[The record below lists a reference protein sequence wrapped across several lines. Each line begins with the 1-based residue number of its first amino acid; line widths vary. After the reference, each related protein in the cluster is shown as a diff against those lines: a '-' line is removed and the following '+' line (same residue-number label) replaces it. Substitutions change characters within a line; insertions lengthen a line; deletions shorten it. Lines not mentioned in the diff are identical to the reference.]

1 MPRGKPKGNKDKG
14 ATCSGAGGGPSSL
27 DSRKRRAESQ
37 LDFQQPTLSAI
48 QVTQVPPTAVDEHQ
62 QAATSTGIE
71 NPTTSASTWQG
82 TPEMPQLLASTMYQ
96 IAINVSQNIKAKII
110 SSAYVDLALLLSN
123 TNVIPTEKSIYIN
136 EKGELMTRE
145 TSKPSVKIDSIEKW
159 TDAFIIYSSIYSSA
173 HIGSVQG
180 LFKYLHDVRLGAV
193 RVGGLGFKSY
203 DEQFRLRRS
212 MDPSIPWGKVDSA
225 VWCVGSSIIKHAFL
239 AAMLR
244 TGGINLGL
252 ERLGIK
258 IWWQGLEEAPD
269 FLVIHG
275 GGNDLGDPDWP
286 LAELIEHMSESI
298 TSLADLLPKT
308 KLVWSQILPR
318 KSYRYS
324 SDLEAMERNRKRF
337 NRATACQI
345 QDLGG
350 GHILST
356 QILLGTSTSFWAM
369 TMCISILW
377 VTKNS

>member
-1 MPRGKPKGNKDKG
+1 M
-14 ATCSGAGGGPSSL
+14 
-27 DSRKRRAESQ
+27 
-37 LDFQQPTLSAI
+37 
-48 QVTQVPPTAVDEHQ
+48 
-62 QAATSTGIE
+62 
-71 NPTTSASTWQG
+71 
-82 TPEMPQLLASTMYQ
+82 
-96 IAINVSQNIKAKII
+96 
-110 SSAYVDLALLLSN
+110 
-123 TNVIPTEKSIYIN
+123 
-136 EKGELMTRE
+136 
-145 TSKPSVKIDSIEKW
+145 
-159 TDAFIIYSSIYSSA
+159 
-173 HIGSVQG
+173 
-180 LFKYLHDVRLGAV
+180 
-193 RVGGLGFKSY
+193 
-203 DEQFRLRRS
+203 
-212 MDPSIPWGKVDSA
+212 
-225 VWCVGSSIIKHAFL
+225 GSSIIKHAFL

-258 IWWQGLEEAPD
+258 IWWQGYAGLKFTDLKKKVMYLTRLEEAPD
-269 FLVIHG
+269 FLVIHC

-350 GHILST
+350 HILST

-377 VTKNS
+377 VPKNS

>member
-27 DSRKRRAESQ
+27 DSRKRRRRAESQ

-71 NPTTSASTWQG
+71 NPTTSASTWQ
-82 TPEMPQLLASTMYQ
+82 
-96 IAINVSQNIKAKII
+96 
-110 SSAYVDLALLLSN
+110 
-123 TNVIPTEKSIYIN
+123 
-136 EKGELMTRE
+136 
-145 TSKPSVKIDSIEKW
+145 
-159 TDAFIIYSSIYSSA
+159 
-173 HIGSVQG
+173 
-180 LFKYLHDVRLGAV
+180 
-193 RVGGLGFKSY
+193 
-203 DEQFRLRRS
+203 
-212 MDPSIPWGKVDSA
+212 DSA

-258 IWWQGLEEAPD
+258 IWWQGYAGLKFTDLKKKVMYLTRLEEAPD
-269 FLVIHG
+269 FLVIHD

-345 QDLGG
+345 QDFGG
-350 GHILST
+350 GIY
-356 QILLGTSTSFWAM
+356 
-369 TMCISILW
+369 
-377 VTKNS
+377 

>member
-1 MPRGKPKGNKDKG
+1 M
-14 ATCSGAGGGPSSL
+14 
-27 DSRKRRAESQ
+27 
-37 LDFQQPTLSAI
+37 
-48 QVTQVPPTAVDEHQ
+48 
-62 QAATSTGIE
+62 
-71 NPTTSASTWQG
+71 
-82 TPEMPQLLASTMYQ
+82 LL
-96 IAINVSQNIKAKII
+96 NF
-110 SSAYVDLALLLSN
+110 LLS
-123 TNVIPTEKSIYIN
+123 
-136 EKGELMTRE
+136 
-145 TSKPSVKIDSIEKW
+145 
-159 TDAFIIYSSIYSSA
+159 
-173 HIGSVQG
+173 
-180 LFKYLHDVRLGAV
+180 
-193 RVGGLGFKSY
+193 
-203 DEQFRLRRS
+203 
-212 MDPSIPWGKVDSA
+212 DSA

-258 IWWQGLEEAPD
+258 IWWQGYAGLKFTDLKKKVMYLTRLEEAPD
-269 FLVIHG
+269 FLVIHC

-350 GHILST
+350 HILST